1 MRQLQKIAEQANV
14 GPGSTEYLKPMGAEN
29 PRRVPFG
36 NKYKFKADSNP
47 APGQYDPSKGYNIVK

>member
-1 MRQLQKIAEQANV
+1 MGVSTFPFVFLS
-14 GPGSTEYLKPMGAEN
+14 PTEYLKPMGAEN

-36 NKYKFKADSNP
+36 NKYKFKPDSNP